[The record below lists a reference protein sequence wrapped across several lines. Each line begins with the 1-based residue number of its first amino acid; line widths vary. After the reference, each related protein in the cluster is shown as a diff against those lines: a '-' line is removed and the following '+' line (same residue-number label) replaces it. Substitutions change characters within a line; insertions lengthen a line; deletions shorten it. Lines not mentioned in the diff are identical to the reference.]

1 MEKYVIEGG
10 HPLSGSVTISG
21 NKNEALPAIAACLLT
36 DEPVTLRNV
45 PRIGDVNSMLDIMH
59 ELGVE
64 IEDLDKNDVRLCS
77 RNLKGSELDS
87 DKCRSLRA
95 AILLA
100 GPLITRHDHV
110 SMPPPGGD
118 VIGRRRLDTHFTAFE
133 SLGARV
139 SEKDKKYII
148 EKKTLVGQDIFLEE
162 QSVTATENVLM
173 AAVLSKGETVLR
185 NAACEPHVAGLAR
198 MLVAMGAKI
207 EGIGTN
213 ILHIKGVDKLSG
225 TDHTIGPDYLE
236 TGGYI
241 TLAAVTGSE
250 MTIQNVNPHDLCVI
264 KSTYRKLG
272 VAYETRDNAVW
283 VPSGQKLEIQP
294 DFSGDVPKIDDG
306 PWPAF
311 PTDLMS
317 IVIVGAT
324 QASGTVLIFE
334 KMYDGRMFFVDYL
347 VSMGARI
354 VLCDPHR
361 VVVVGP
367 SQLIGSQMQ
376 SPDIRAGMALI
387 IAALCAHGESSI
399 YNIRQI
405 DRGYENLE
413 GKLQGLG
420 AKIRRVVE

>member
-10 HPLSGSVTISG
+10 HQLSGAVTISG

-36 DEPVTLRNV
+36 DQPVTLRNV

-64 IEDLDKNDVRLCS
+64 IAELGENDLRLCS
-77 RNLKGSELDS
+77 RSLKRAELDS

-95 AILLA
+95 AVLLA
-100 GPLITRHDHV
+100 GPLITRHNLV

-139 SEKDKKYII
+139 SEINRKYVI
-148 EKKTLVGQDIFLEE
+148 EKKELIGHDIFLEE

-173 AAVLSKGETVLR
+173 AAVLSKGKTVLR

-198 MLVAMGAKI
+198 MLVSMGARI

-213 ILHIKGVDKLSG
+213 ILHIEGVDKLSG
-225 TDHTIGPDYLE
+225 TDHAIGPDYLE

-241 TLAAVTGSE
+241 LLAAATGSE

-272 VAYETRDNAVW
+272 IAYEGRGSAVL
-283 VPSGQKLEIQP
+283 VPSQQNLQIQP
-294 DFSGDVPKIDDG
+294 DFAGDVPKIDDG

-324 QASGTVLIFE
+324 QADGTVLIFE

-347 VSMGARI
+347 ISMGARI

-387 IAALCAHGESSI
+387 IAALCARGESSI

-413 GKLQGLG
+413 GKLRGLG
-420 AKIRRVVE
+420 ARIKRVVE